1 MAWKTPNGTLLVHAV
16 YGSGTTFDGQLLF
29 VTRWRADWGELSV
42 EPSNILEGKAVG
54 LTGHLFDPGN
64 ARTWAPRKD
73 LWLQDRVDNY
83 LSIVRPPPL
92 GFVEKSKGIRR
103 LSLYDQLRVRA
114 EAGRLMAADPN
125 LGHAAAMREAA
136 DRQ

>member
-1 MAWKTPNGTLLVHAV
+1 MAWKTPNGTLSVHIV

-42 EPSNILEGKAVG
+42 EPSKRLESKAVG
-54 LTGHLFDPGN
+54 LTGRLFDPGN
-64 ARTWAPRKD
+64 AQTWAPRKD

-83 LSIVRPPPL
+83 LSIVRPPPI
-92 GFVEKSKGIRR
+92 GFVGESKGTRR
-103 LSLYDQLRVRA
+103 LPLYDQLRVRA
-114 EAGRLMAADPN
+114 EAGRLMAADPG